1 MSRIKKLIAGFTI
14 VKKVNISTVQKVN
27 LISVVEIAPPSS
39 FDITLQQNNTKIE
52 IYVLQIDN
60 SLI

>member
-39 FDITLQQNNTKIE
+39 FDIRLQQNNTKIE